1 MLSKITSKNQITLPK
16 AIMALVPKAEYFEV
30 EAVNNC
36 IILTPV
42 KVTRINQV
50 WDKLDSLGITEQ
62 DITDAVEWSRH
73 HPIDIPKT
81 ELKEVPKA
89 AL

>member
-1 MLSKITSKNQITLPK
+1 MLSKITSKNQITIPK

-30 EAVNNC
+30 EAVDNR

-50 WDKLDSLGITEQ
+50 WDKLDALGITEQ
-62 DITDAVEWSRH
+62 DITDAVEWGRQ
-73 HPIDIPKT
+73 HPVDISKT
-81 ELKEVPKA
+81 KLKEAP
-89 AL
+89 

>member
-50 WDKLDSLGITEQ
+50 WDKLDALGITEQ
-62 DITDAVEWSRH
+62 DITDAVEWSRQ
-73 HPIDIPKT
+73 HPVDTPKT

-89 AL
+89 AI

>member
-1 MLSKITSKNQITLPK
+1 MLSKITSKNQITIPK

-50 WDKLDSLGITEQ
+50 WDKLDALGITEQ
-62 DITDAVEWSRH
+62 DITDAVEWSRQY
-73 HPIDIPKT
+73 PVDTQKT
-81 ELKEVPKA
+81 ELKDLSKSAE
-89 AL
+89 